1 MMLLYLSK
9 LWHHTM
15 SDEKK
20 VESVSGIVK
29 MVDKIS
35 TVYTKNDVRILNG
48 IDKYSSKHWQKE
60 DTTSTQVTCEK

>member
-1 MMLLYLSK
+1 
-9 LWHHTM
+9 M